1 MNQFMKLAVKEAEK
15 AVIYNEGGPFG
26 AVIVKNNKILVQAHN
41 QVIKNQD
48 ATCHAEIQAIRLA
61 SKKLKRFNLS
71 DCILYTSCEPCPMC
85 FSAIYWAKIKTIYY
99 GCTKSDADKLGFG
112 DKKIYEVLEK
122 KTRDRHLK
130 EQQLD
135 REECLKPFKLWK
147 EKKNKVRY

>member
-1 MNQFMKLAVKEAEK
+1 MKLAVKEAEK